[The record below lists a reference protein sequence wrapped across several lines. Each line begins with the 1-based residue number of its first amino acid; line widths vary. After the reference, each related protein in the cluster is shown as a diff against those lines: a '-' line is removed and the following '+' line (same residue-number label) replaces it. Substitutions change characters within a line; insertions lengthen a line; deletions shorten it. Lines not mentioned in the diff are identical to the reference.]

1 MTPLEWFGW
10 QSPSVSSVVVA
21 SAAAASSA
29 ANAVKPTSTA
39 GAGSG
44 SKLPTVSA
52 TKRELQSADECVA
65 GDRVVTRRGSRVE
78 YGGFGGLPPRPLKRV
93 RGDSQGWAPLRTTPE
108 FRFWSS
114 WVARRPADHDL
125 DLTDADHDLTV
136 DHDLVEPGA

>member
-29 ANAVKPTSTA
+29 ANAVNPTSTA

-52 TKRELQSADECVA
+52 TKRELQSADECVVGIGLSLAA
-65 GDRVVTRRGSRVE
+65 GQELNTAGLADCRRVLSSVFGEIRRAGRRCAQLLSSA
-78 YGGFGGLPPRPLKRV
+78 FGLVG
-93 RGDSQGWAPLRTTPE
+93 
-108 FRFWSS
+108 
-114 WVARRPADHDL
+114 RRRC
-125 DLTDADHDLTV
+125 
-136 DHDLVEPGA
+136 